1 MRHIDKG
8 DPDLTLDALQLNAH
22 LLSQFKVEC
31 AERLIKEKYGWLI
44 HERAGEGD
52 TLCLTARELR
62 RDSLLK
68 ADELHELHRLA
79 NTALDLVPLDP
90 GATQSER
97 DVLIDGEVRE

>member
-1 MRHIDKG
+1 MRDVDKG

-22 LLSQFKVEC
+22 LLSQLEVEC
-31 AERLIKEKYGWLI
+31 AERLIKEEDGWLI

-52 TLCLTARELR
+52 ALRLTARELR

-68 ADELHELHRLA
+68 ADELHELHRFA

-90 GATQSER
+90 RAPQSER
-97 DVLIDGEVRE
+97 NVLVDREVRE